1 MREDHILI
9 VDDEEMICR
18 LLSQKLSKEGY
29 SCATANSG
37 QEALHHIQG
46 DHFSLMISDIK
57 MPMMDGMAL
66 LKKVKDLHPKI
77 LVIMATAY
85 AEIDYAVEAMRM
97 GAQDFLVKPI
107 DLNLMVMSVKKALE
121 KRHLEEQIEAYQKNL
136 EQLVNM
142 RTAKLQQTLKCL
154 RKAQLDSLKI
164 LIGAIEAK
172 DPYTRGHS
180 ERVSKIV
187 VQMGKKLDLRGQ
199 RLELLEYGALLHDI
213 GKIGIR
219 ESVLQK
225 KGPLTPEEYQHVQEH
240 SLIAVKILEGVDF
253 FKGTIPMIRHHHEH
267 VDGGGYPD
275 GLIGENIPL
284 EARIIT
290 IADAFDAMTS
300 VRPHRGKMSIEV
312 ALLEMVKVRG
322 KQFDSW
328 ILEVFLKENGYHE

>member
-29 SCATANSG
+29 CCATANSG
-37 QEALHHIQG
+37 QEALHHIERN
-46 DHFSLMISDIK
+46 HFSLMVSDIK
-57 MPMMDGMAL
+57 MPKMDGMAL

-77 LVIMATAY
+77 IVIMATAY

-121 KRHLEEQIEAYQKNL
+121 KRRLQEQIEAYQQNL
-136 EQLVNM
+136 ERLVDM
-142 RTAKLQQTLKCL
+142 WTAKLQQTLKCL

-187 VQMGKKLDLRGQ
+187 L
-199 RLELLEYGALLHDI
+199 
-213 GKIGIR
+213 
-219 ESVLQK
+219 
-225 KGPLTPEEYQHVQEH
+225 
-240 SLIAVKILEGVDF
+240 
-253 FKGTIPMIRHHHEH
+253 
-267 VDGGGYPD
+267 
-275 GLIGENIPL
+275 
-284 EARIIT
+284 
-290 IADAFDAMTS
+290 
-300 VRPHRGKMSIEV
+300 
-312 ALLEMVKVRG
+312 
-322 KQFDSW
+322 
-328 ILEVFLKENGYHE
+328 